1 MNRKTRILN
10 LLTLF
15 VLALFI
21 LVPAA
26 SAYDGRGGESV
37 VIGKDEVINDDL
49 FVGGNTVTVD
59 GTVNGDLI
67 TAGQTVTINGKVTG
81 NVIAAGSSVTV
92 NGEVGH
98 DVFAA
103 GAAVT
108 IGSDARIGHNAYT
121 AGASVESQGGSLI
134 GGSLFIGAGQGLV
147 SGQIT
152 KDLLAGAGRL
162 RLESAVGRNA
172 KIAVDAS
179 DTGFSPS
186 TMYGPNMPPMPNVQ
200 PGLTFGAEAHV
211 AGSLEYVSP
220 ADGRGRQPCILRRSR
235 IPCRPRMNSYRGNWR
250 NEHSTSS
257 YVFDALRR
265 LVALL
270 LVGLLIAW
278 LAPRWITV
286 PAEKLL
292 SRPLPSLG
300 VGLLGLVAAPLGWL
314 VALGVV
320 IVIAVIF
327 GLLSLGG
334 LTGLTLLAGLPALG
348 LAFVAILFMLSYLCQ
363 AIVAYLGGRWIL
375 SRIRPEW
382 NSKIYAPLLIGLL
395 ILGLLFAVPVAGG
408 ILQFLTILAGLG
420 AIALAVFQGR
430 QAPQAPA
437 EVPATVQ
444 A

>member
-1 MNRKTRILN
+1 M
-10 LLTLF
+10 
-15 VLALFI
+15 
-21 LVPAA
+21 
-26 SAYDGRGGESV
+26 
-37 VIGKDEVINDDL
+37 
-49 FVGGNTVTVD
+49 
-59 GTVNGDLI
+59 
-67 TAGQTVTINGKVTG
+67 
-81 NVIAAGSSVTV
+81 

-98 DVFAA
+98 DIFAA

-108 IGSDARIGHNAYT
+108 VGPDARIGHNAYT
-121 AGASVESQGGSLI
+121 AGASVESQGGSQI

-152 KDLLAGAGRL
+152 KDLLVGAGRL
-162 RLESAVGRNA
+162 RLESMVGRNA
-172 KIAVDAS
+172 KIAVDTS
-179 DTGFSPS
+179 DTGFSPR

-200 PGLTFGAEAHV
+200 PGLTFGAEARV
-211 AGSLEYVSP
+211 AGSLEYVSRATVEDATRVSP
-220 ADGRGRQPCILRRSR
+220 KVTHTLPPQDEQLSR
-235 IPCRPRMNSYRGNWR
+235 ELAQ
-250 NEHSTSS
+250 EHSTSS

-348 LAFVAILFMLSYLCQ
+348 LAFVAILFILSYLCQ

-382 NSKIYAPLLIGLL
+382 NSRIYAPLLIGLL

-430 QAPQAPA
+430 PAPQAPA

>member
-1 MNRKTRILN
+1 MKRNTRLLN

-21 LVPAA
+21 FVPAA
-26 SAYDGRGGESV
+26 SAYDGREGGNV
-37 VIGKDEVINDDL
+37 VIGKDEVIDDDL
-49 FVGGNTVTVD
+49 FVGGETVTVD

-67 TAGQTVTINGKVTG
+67 TAGQTVIVNGKVTG

-121 AGASVESQGGSLI
+121 AGGSVESRGGSLI
-134 GGSLFIGAGQGLV
+134 DGSLLIAAGQGLV

-152 KDLLAGAGRL
+152 NDLLAGAGRL

-172 KIAVDAS
+172 KIAVD
-179 DTGFSPS
+179 DLNGGYSPS
-186 TMYGPNMPPMPNVQ
+186 TMYYGPNTPPMPAV
-200 PGLTFGAEAHV
+200 PAGLTFGAEARV
-211 AGSLEYVSP
+211 AGSLRYISPEAVAGVDSVSSQVTHSLP
-220 ADGRGRQPCILRRSR
+220 PQDAQLSR
-235 IPCRPRMNSYRGNWR
+235 
-250 NEHSTSS
+250 ELAQKQSTSS

-270 LVGLLIAW
+270 LIGLLIAW

-292 SRPLPSLG
+292 SQPLPSLG
-300 VGLLGLVAAPLGWL
+300 IGLVGLVAAPLGWL
-314 VALGVV
+314 VVLGVV
-320 IVIAVIF
+320 IMIAVLF
-327 GLLSLGG
+327 GLLSLGS
-334 LTGLTLLAGLPALG
+334 LTMLTLLAGLPALG
-348 LAFVAILFMLSYLCQ
+348 LVFVALVFVLSYLCQ

-382 NSKIYAPLLIGLL
+382 NNKIYAPVLIGLF

-408 ILQFLTILAGLG
+408 LLQFLAILAGLG
-420 AIALAVFQGR
+420 AIALVIFRGR
-430 QAPQAPA
+430 PAPQAPA
-437 EVPATVQ
+437 EVAATV
-444 A
+444 

>member
-1 MNRKTRILN
+1 MNRKTRLFT

-15 VLALFI
+15 VLGLFT
-21 LVPAA
+21 LVPLT
-26 SAYDGRGGESV
+26 SAYDGRGGETV
-37 VIGKDEVINDDL
+37 VVGKNEVINDDL
-49 FVGGNTVTVD
+49 FVGGTTVTVD

-67 TAGQTVTINGKVTG
+67 AGGQTVIINGKVTG
-81 NVIAAGSSVTV
+81 NVIAVGSSVTV

-98 DVFAA
+98 DVVAA

-108 IGSDARIGHNAYT
+108 IGPNARISHNAYA
-121 AGASVESQGGSLI
+121 AGASVESQARSLI

-152 KDLLAGAGRL
+152 NDLLVGAGRL
-162 RLESAVGRNA
+162 RLENAVGRNA
-172 KIAVDAS
+172 KIAVDTSKNSAS
-179 DTGFSPS
+179 SRY
-186 TMYGPNMPPMPNVQ
+186 MYGPNMPPMPSVQ
-200 PGLTFGAEAHV
+200 AGLTFGTEAHV
-211 AGSLEYVSP
+211 AGSLEYVSRETIEGATRVSSQVTHTLP
-220 ADGRGRQPCILRRSR
+220 AQDQQLSQ
-235 IPCRPRMNSYRGNWR
+235 
-250 NEHSTSS
+250 ELAQQHSTSS

-265 LVALL
+265 LIALL

-278 LAPRWITV
+278 LAPRWITA

-300 VGLLGLVAAPLGWL
+300 LGLVGLVAVPLSWL
-314 VALGVV
+314 VALGVI
-320 IVIAVIF
+320 IVIAVLF
-327 GLLSLGG
+327 GLLSLGA

-348 LAFVAILFMLSYLCQ
+348 LAFVAILFILCYLCQ

-382 NSKIYAPLLIGLL
+382 NSKLYAPLLMGLL
-395 ILGLLFAVPVAGG
+395 ILGLLIAVPVAGG
-408 ILQFLTILAGLG
+408 LLQFLIILAGLG
-420 AIALAVFQGR
+420 AIALVVFRGR
-430 QAPQAPA
+430 PALQTPA